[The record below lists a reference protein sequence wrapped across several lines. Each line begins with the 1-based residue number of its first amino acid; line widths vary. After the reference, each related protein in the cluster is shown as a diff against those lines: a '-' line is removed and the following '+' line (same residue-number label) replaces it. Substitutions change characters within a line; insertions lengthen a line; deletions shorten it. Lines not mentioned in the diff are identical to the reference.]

1 MSNTLFYIFA
11 VVTIFSSLMVITVV
25 NPVHSVLFLVLVFLN
40 AAGMLFVLQLE
51 FIPLTFIIVY
61 VGAIAILF
69 LFVVMMLDIK
79 VTSKSNDFFKYLPIG
94 GLIGSLFIFEVLN
107 TVNCSFV
114 IPETF
119 QSMDNYI
126 PWVSSM
132 DKVTNLE
139 ALGQLLYT
147 YYFIYFLIAGIILL
161 VAMVG
166 AIVLTLQFNKT
177 VKNQLIFRQL
187 SRNADSAVF
196 LARD

>member
-11 VVTIFSSLMVITVV
+11 VVTIFSALMVITVV

>member
-1 MSNTLFYIFA
+1 
-11 VVTIFSSLMVITVV
+11 MVITVV

-94 GLIGSLFIFEVLN
+94 GLIGSLFIFEVLK
-107 TVNCSFV
+107 TINCSFV
-114 IPETF
+114 IPENNGLT
-119 QSMDNYI
+119 DNFI
-126 PWVSSM
+126 SCVCII

-147 YYFIYFLIAGIILL
+147 YYFIYFLIAGMILL